1 LIAPRLREDG
11 ASAEHAT
18 AGAPSFRGALGLDD
32 LYAATQFRN
41 AFWLLANSLWK
52 CSMNSG

>member
-1 LIAPRLREDG
+1 LITPRLREDG

-32 LYAATQFRN
+32 VYAVTQFQ
-41 AFWLLANSLWK
+41 
-52 CSMNSG
+52 